1 MFAFGRIAHES
12 VICSAFFA
20 AMPHCLLQSSML
32 DRTGA
37 ARLDRQNRREIA
49 VALSFRQ
56 TEILDIARSEGRV
69 IVDQLA
75 DRFGVTLQT
84 IRRDL
89 TDLSDAGLLDR
100 VYGGAVIRKGVAN
113 IGYEERRRLN
123 DEAKAAIA
131 RTCARDIP
139 DNSSL
144 FLNIGTTTEA
154 VARELLGHRNLTV
167 VTNNMN
173 VANILVAND
182 SCEIMVA
189 GGVLRRSDGG
199 LVGDLTAQFI
209 EQFKVDFAIIGASAL
224 DADGD
229 LLDFD
234 LQEVRVSQ
242 ALIRRARRT
251 FLVADASKFQRSAP
265 VRIVSLREIDA
276 LYTDRPL
283 SADLT
288 AQCRE
293 WRTEVA
299 LSA

>member
-1 MFAFGRIAHES
+1 
-12 VICSAFFA
+12 
-20 AMPHCLLQSSML
+20 MPQCLLQSSML
-32 DRTGA
+32 DRAGA
-37 ARLDRQNRREIA
+37 ARLDRQNKRGIA

-113 IGYEERRRLN
+113 IGYQERRRLN

-131 RTCARDIP
+131 RICARAIP

-173 VANILVAND
+173 VANILVANE

-265 VRIVSLREIDA
+265 VRIVSLRDIDT

-283 SADLT
+283 SPELA
-288 AQCRE
+288 AQCHE
-293 WRTEVA
+293 WETAVA